1 MTNLQVSAEDYI
13 DDIRQPGSHIDLLGL
28 FVLSRLYEFHF
39 GLFYDQGVWCT
50 ARNKDYKQTSMMLI
64 FRGETS
70 FGEMCVLGNTQEYL
84 DPLILNTQW
93 DMMPSHNKEAKVFAD
108 QIADKC
114 LELNDSDVEILEN
127 LSSELTVN
135 TTEQKVPKALEPVV
149 KLERIKQEVK
159 SKFRPVGFSK
169 PKHQGA
175 AKYNRALKA
184 LVKAKKEHASLDV
197 KKESSQCRTQLIMSG
212 TLRPAIIANKARI
225 SNKRIVITCEFCSE
239 VQASRRQYI
248 KHRKQMHPEHL
259 WHCKVCSRGYKSYNG
274 CYKHEK
280 SHEDYKLAC
289 GVCGKGFNYNKDLE
303 LHLPVHS
310 EELKVF
316 CPDCGKGF
324 ASDRSLAHHSALH
337 QNLQFSC
344 SECSYV
350 NNTKEKLQ
358 HHWRGQHGPGFTTL
372 CGDFTYKWPGR

>member
-1 MTNLQVSAEDYI
+1 
-13 DDIRQPGSHIDLLGL
+13 
-28 FVLSRLYEFHF
+28 
-39 GLFYDQGVWCT
+39 
-50 ARNKDYKQTSMMLI
+50 
-64 FRGETS
+64 
-70 FGEMCVLGNTQEYL
+70 
-84 DPLILNTQW
+84 
-93 DMMPSHNKEAKVFAD
+93 MPSHNKEAKVFSD

-135 TTEQKVPKALEPVV
+135 TTEEKVPKALKPVV

-159 SKFRPVGFSK
+159 SEFLPVGFSK
-169 PKHQGA
+169 LKHQGA

-212 TLRPAIIANKARI
+212 TLHPAMIANKACI
-225 SNKRIVITCEFCSE
+225 SNKRIVITCEFCSK
-239 VQASRRQYI
+239 VQASWRQYI
-248 KHRKQMHPEHL
+248 KHRKQMHPEQL
-259 WHCKVCSRGYKSYNG
+259 WLCKVYSRGYKSYNS

-280 SHEDYKLAC
+280 SHEDFKLAS

-316 CPDCGKGF
+316 CPDCCKGF
-324 ASDRSLAHHSALH
+324 ASERSLAHHSALH

-350 NNTKEKLQ
+350 NDTKEKLQ
-358 HHWRGQHGPGFTTL
+358 RHWPGFTTL